1 MPSYGKNQWNLPADR
16 ERLHLE
22 QSPTPYPTAP
32 PKRTTPR
39 MSDPTRETAFDL
51 LTAVLERGRPL
62 EEALTALPKLEQ
74 RDRSAAHRL
83 AAAVLRRAG
92 TLDALIE
99 PFLRKEPPAP
109 VRNVLRIGAAGLLL
123 LDTPIH
129 AAVGTAV
136 ALAKTK
142 GLTPFAGL
150 TNAVLRKIAA
160 AGPAALEALDSPRL
174 DTPPWL
180 WASWGANARAIAVAH
195 QQEAPL
201 DLTLKPGTAPPE
213 NAELL
218 PTGSV
223 RFPPGTRVAD
233 IPGFDQGA
241 LWVQDAAA
249 ALPARLLNAQP
260 GERIAD
266 LCAAPGG
273 KTGQLAA
280 TGATVTALERD
291 PARLDRLAGNLAHW
305 GLHADLIQADATTWT
320 PPELFDAILLDA
332 PCSATGTIRRH
343 PDVPHLK
350 RPNDIKTL
358 IQAQDRLLAAAAA
371 MLKPGGRLIYAV
383 CSLQPE
389 EAEPR
394 IATPPNLR
402 PAPFTAD
409 ELAML
414 PDARTPE
421 GNLRTH
427 PALWPGRG
435 GMDGF
440 FAARL
445 VRV

>member
-1 MPSYGKNQWNLPADR
+1 MHPLPNRPAQAHNARMP
-16 ERLHLE
+16 
-22 QSPTPYPTAP
+22 
-32 PKRTTPR
+32 
-39 MSDPTRETAFDL
+39 DPTREAAFDL

-62 EEALTALPKLEQ
+62 EEALTALPAHDP

-92 TLDALIE
+92 TLDAVLE
-99 PFLRKEPPAP
+99 PFLRKEPPLP

-123 LDTPIH
+123 LDTPTH

-136 ALAKTK
+136 ALAKTR

-150 TNAVLRKIAA
+150 TNAVLRKVAA
-160 AGPAALEALDSPRL
+160 AGPAALESLDSPRL

-180 WASWGANARAIAVAH
+180 WASWGAYARAIAEAH
-195 QQEAPL
+195 QREAPL
-201 DLTLKPGTAPPE
+201 DLTLKPATLPPE
-213 NAELL
+213 RAELL

-223 RFPPGTRVAD
+223 RYPAGTRVTD
-233 IPGFDQGA
+233 IPGFEQGA

-249 ALPARLLNAQP
+249 ALPAKLLNAQP
-260 GERIAD
+260 GECVAD

-280 TGATVTALERD
+280 AGATVTALERD
-291 PARLDRLAGNLAHW
+291 PARLDRLAGNLARW
-305 GLHADLIQADATTWT
+305 GLHADLIQADATAWT
-320 PPELFDAILLDA
+320 PPQLFDAILLDA

-350 RPNDIKTL
+350 RAGDIKTL
-358 IQAQDRLLAAAAA
+358 AAAQDRLLAAAAA

-389 EAEPR
+389 EGAAR
-394 IATPPNLR
+394 VANVLTLR
-402 PAPFTAD
+402 PAPFTVE

-414 PDARTPE
+414 PEARTPE
-421 GNLRTH
+421 GYLHTH
-427 PALWPGRG
+427 PALWLERG

-445 VRV
+445 IRA

>member
-1 MPSYGKNQWNLPADR
+1 
-16 ERLHLE
+16 
-22 QSPTPYPTAP
+22 
-32 PKRTTPR
+32 

-223 RFPPGTRVAD
+223 RFPAGTRVAD

-280 TGATVTALERD
+280 AGARVTALERD

-305 GLHADLIQADATTWT
+305 GLKAELIQADATVWT
-320 PPELFDAILLDA
+320 PVGKLFDAILLDA

-350 RPNDIKTL
+350 RPRDVKTL
-358 IQAQDRLLAAAAA
+358 ADAQDRLLGAAAA
-371 MLKPGGRLIYAV
+371 MLKSGGRLIYAV

-389 EAEPR
+389 EGAPR
-394 IATPPNLR
+394 IEAAAGLR
-402 PAPFTAD
+402 PDPFTPQ

-414 PDARTPE
+414 PEARTE
-421 GNLRTH
+421 QGYLRTH
-427 PALWPGRG
+427 PALWPERG

-445 VRV
+445 IRT